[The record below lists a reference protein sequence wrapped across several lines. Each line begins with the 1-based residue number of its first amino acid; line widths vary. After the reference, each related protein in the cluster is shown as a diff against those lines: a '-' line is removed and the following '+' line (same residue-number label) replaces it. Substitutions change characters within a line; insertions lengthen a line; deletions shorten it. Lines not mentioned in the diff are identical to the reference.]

1 MAMLRFS
8 IMPKSIFISYAEADK
23 LVASDLHAALLALVG
38 ADSWIRDLDLN
49 SGDLLIEA
57 ISDAATDAAFFLIV
71 MSEAA
76 ATSTYLRLE
85 ANYAS
90 FRAVQDLG
98 VRLIILRLDQ
108 TPFPRHLEIAL
119 GSQHMVDL
127 ASFKDPR
134 AAFFDIAEYVDKH
147 VHRPASTQVYVDR
160 GDSTDECSLLIRRN
174 KVVFILGPA
183 GIGKTSFVTE
193 SVRRLLEKRPL
204 TVRLTRGHS
213 MDLLC
218 RQLIKACHDLQP
230 VRDASDEELLSKAI
244 SAVKKRADRAF
255 VFFDNAEEAFDVY
268 NQPLPFFNDFVRSFD
283 DGDVLTHIICATSRA
298 PNISASLAVVADVQV
313 LGGIGSKYIRE
324 QVELLV
330 NNETKIQELEANE
343 LFDTLIRQTA
353 GFPLAAK
360 LLGSLLKVRT
370 PQQLLQTAEWQ
381 SFELKLA
388 LHVLQFSNGTV
399 ISALERLMLQVLAVV
414 GEPMSMDDLM
424 SSSDVATAGLASVQ
438 TAQNTLSDMFLIEHT
453 GELMSLHPF
462 LEIFFIDQL
471 SREPDLRERIL
482 HDVGMHAYHR
492 ALSLNKQVSSA
503 TEENGSLTTNLSNS
517 VLRYA
522 IPANRLLRS
531 VGRDDLVASLPFELK
546 GTIREMVFYFYQEKR
561 DYTKALEFAERW
573 LALVADDAEIILFRA
588 RCYRN
593 FRDPK
598 NLNKAASILE
608 ELDASVQAPYFR
620 SRVYRD
626 RALVQQHLG
635 NRQKAKEFF
644 NDGIAASANYT
655 ENYVGLAE
663 LLLKEADELG
673 PFNKKRE
680 ALVKRA
686 LSFLDQARRKPNPIV
701 ETLHLGLY
709 IEALIEAGEEK
720 RALPLLRNALKT
732 SPDDPRL
739 NHRMAEILRK
749 QGEFAEALT
758 YSETSARFGH
768 PKVALTEANIA
779 YGQAIRLRT
788 DGDEEGALRMLRRVL
803 AKVATFKP
811 EFGTDKEIADTI
823 AAKAHRNLGNFTAA
837 AKLLLPYQGSANPY
851 TIYEMSRI
859 ELSLVAADP
868 PNEVREAKLVKVKDL
883 IRQRISEYQKTHVLP
898 GALEKLLGEINGE
911 PNGEEDW

>member
-1 MAMLRFS
+1 
-8 IMPKSIFISYAEADK
+8 MPKSIFISYAEADK
-23 LVASDLHAALLALVG
+23 AVALDLHATLADLIG

-49 SGDLLIEA
+49 SGDILIEA
-57 ISDAATDAAFFLIV
+57 INDAAADAVFFLIL

-85 ANYAS
+85 ANFAS

-98 VRLIILRLDQ
+98 VRLLVLRLDQ
-108 TPFPRHLEIAL
+108 APFPKHLEIAL
-119 GSQHMVDL
+119 GSQHTIEL
-127 ASFKDPR
+127 ASFVDPR
-134 AAFFDIAEYVDKH
+134 AAFFDLAEYIEKH
-147 VHRPASTQVYVDR
+147 VHRPVSSQVYVDR
-160 GDSTDECSLLIRRN
+160 GGSTDECSLLIRRN

-183 GIGKTSFVTE
+183 GIGKTSFVTQ
-193 SVRRLLEKRPL
+193 SIRSLLGKRPL

-218 RQLIKACHDLQP
+218 RQLIRACHHLQP
-230 VRDASDEELLSKAI
+230 ARQASDEELLSTAI
-244 SAVKKRADRAF
+244 SAVKSRADRAF
-255 VFFDNAEEAFDVY
+255 VFLDNAEEALDVY
-268 NQPLPFFNDFVRSFD
+268 NQPLHFFNDFVRSFD
-283 DGDVLTHIICATSRA
+283 EGDLITHVICATSRA
-298 PNISASLAVVADVQV
+298 PNISATLAAVADVQV
-313 LGGIGSKYIRE
+313 LGVIGSKYIRE

-330 NNETKIQELEANE
+330 NDEAKIQELEADD

-360 LLGSLLKVRT
+360 LLGSLLKVKT
-370 PQQLLQTAEWQ
+370 PQQLTQTAEWK

-399 ISALERLMLQVLAVV
+399 LTALERLLLQVLAVV

-424 SSSDVATAGLASVQ
+424 SSSDVANAGLASVQ
-438 TAQNTLSDMFLIEHT
+438 AAQNALSDMFLIEHS

-462 LEIFFIDQL
+462 LQIFFIDLL
-471 SREPDLRERIL
+471 SRESDLRERIL

-492 ALSLNKQVSSA
+492 ALALNSQAPDVAS
-503 TEENGSLTTNLSNS
+503 EDGGFTTDLSNS
-517 VLRYA
+517 ILRYA

-561 DYTKALEFAERW
+561 DYSKALEYAERW
-573 LALVADDAEIILFRA
+573 LTLVPDDAEIILFRA

-593 FRDPK
+593 FRDPR
-598 NLNKAASILE
+598 NLAKAASILE
-608 ELDASVQAPYFR
+608 ELDATVQAPYFK

-644 NDGIAASANYT
+644 NDGITASANYT

-673 PFNKKRE
+673 PFDKKRE

-709 IEALIEAGEEK
+709 IEALIEAGEEE
-720 RALPLLRNALKT
+720 RALPLLRNALKA
-732 SPDDPRL
+732 SPNDPRL

-749 QGEFAEALT
+749 QGDFEEAIA

-779 YGQAIRLRT
+779 YGQALKLRAE
-788 DGDEEGALRMLRRVL
+788 GDDEGALRMLRRVL
-803 AKVATFKP
+803 AKLSTFRP

-823 AAKAHRNLGNFTAA
+823 AAKAHRSLGDFTTAE
-837 AKLLLPYQGSANPY
+837 KLLLPYQRTANPY

-859 ELSLVAADP
+859 ELSLVASEP
-868 PNEVREAKLVKVKDL
+868 LIEIREAKLLAAQTL
-883 IRQRISEYQKTHVLP
+883 IRQRITEYRKTHVLP
-898 GALEKLLGEINGE
+898 GALEKLLGEVNGE
-911 PNGEEDW
+911 PNGGEEW